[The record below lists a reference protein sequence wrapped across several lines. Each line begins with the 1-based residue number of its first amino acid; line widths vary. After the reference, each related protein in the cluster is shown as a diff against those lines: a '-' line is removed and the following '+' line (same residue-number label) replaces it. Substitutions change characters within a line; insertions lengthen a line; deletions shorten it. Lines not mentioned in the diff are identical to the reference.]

1 MDVPVQVLSTEE
13 VEHLLAHGDRD
24 DPLGLRDVAVLATM
38 FYAAATALEV
48 SNLNLGDLQT
58 RRQQIV
64 LRGADG
70 IRRVDLEPEL
80 AQVLEEYKHSARRLI
95 LAQHGSGEQQT
106 QALFVGSRPRR
117 IRVQEVRQI
126 LGANVKGAG
135 IDIDVNV
142 NTLRLS
148 RAWHLREAG
157 RSPESIQRFL
167 GATSRSGRN
176 VI

>member
-1 MDVPVQVLSTEE
+1 MDVPVQVLSAEE
-13 VEHLLAHGDRD
+13 VERLLAYGDRD
-24 DPLGLRDVAVLATM
+24 DPIGLRDVAVLATM
-38 FYAAATALEV
+38 FYAAATALEI
-48 SNLNLGDLQT
+48 SNLNLGDLQS

-70 IRRVDLEPEL
+70 MRRVDLAAEL
-80 AQVLEEYKHSARRLI
+80 AQILELYEQSARRLI
-95 LAQHGSGEQQT
+95 LAQHGSSEQHT
-106 QALFVGSRPRR
+106 RALFLGSRPRR
-117 IRVQEVRQI
+117 VRVQEVRQI

-135 IDIDVNV
+135 IGADVNV

-157 RSPESIQRFL
+157 HSPESIQRFL

>member
-1 MDVPVQVLSTEE
+1 MDVPVQVLSAEE
-13 VEHLLAHGDRD
+13 VERLLAHGDRD

-64 LRGADG
+64 LRGSDG
-70 IRRVDLEPEL
+70 MRRVDLDTEL
-80 AQVLEEYKHSARRLI
+80 AQLLDVYKHSARRFI
-95 LAQHGSGEQQT
+95 LAQHGSNEQQT
-106 QALFVGSRPRR
+106 QALFVGNRPRR

-126 LGANVKGAG
+126 LGANVKAAG
-135 IDIDVNV
+135 IGTGVNV